1 MTRLLLRIAGKG
13 LRAYVFVLFAGVL
26 FLGAAWYAIA
36 GFFYGLAK
44 MPGLGALGAAVLLSA
59 YYGVHPDRIPAPLGR
74 KANP

>member
-13 LRAYVFVLFAGVL
+13 LRAYVFVLL
-26 FLGAAWYAIA
+26 
-36 GFFYGLAK
+36 
-44 MPGLGALGAAVLLSA
+44 PGLGALGAAVLLSA